1 MAAYT
6 ATNEHELI
14 ALVTQID
21 EDLRSRD
28 SELDAAT
35 LNIRRLTRLD
45 NFRANLATLE
55 SSQLAFKLGEAAQLG
70 TSISQRVRSR
80 DVEKERLLENHV
92 HVTQTLKLKRDLE
105 AIHRAMDQRSWES
118 AAALVN
124 SCLTEIPSEV
134 IEGGLSRD
142 KVPSGEHPQPP
153 RQQLDE
159 ICESLGKLFLREFDK
174 AIQSRD
180 VHELTR
186 YFKLFPLV
194 DRTELGLSTYA
205 SFVCS
210 IITEESRK
218 LLQGAPA
225 TPPSA
230 FYGLITSRLFENV
243 ATIVVQHGK
252 VVDKHYGKGHMLLV
266 IQNIQK
272 EADVQAGIIVDTWFD
287 ERRVE
292 KMVEMGDYDD
302 LKHVSDL
309 LAECGMILNRWALY
323 RKFLAGFEGG
333 DKVTEK
339 SMFQQKIDSRVLP
352 VFAELTR
359 AFFQASIQKAVE
371 LEVVNEDTHVTS
383 LVEDTMYILKTVLGH
398 IVGTGVESH
407 VSSQLT
413 MLRKVLD
420 SAYISHFQ
428 TRIREYAPKQLAGV
442 TAATTQSTLS
452 GLPPSEEKRVKLFC
466 LYINSGGSSCDYVN
480 KIVDHVNLTVYSD
493 KSHVES
499 ALSSFST
506 GVSAKLEDLVAQ
518 SVQLLYS
525 NIFSPHLRSL
535 VTVSFRNTVYLASS
549 DDTSSA
555 CAYLF
560 NNGWTKLLAGWSDEL
575 SFGYDRLVSLMVT
588 SLAKLL
594 EKKIWGLNVNEMGA
608 IALDRDVSKII
619 SHVTSNRYKLRDKFV
634 RVAQLVTLVGLDDEE
649 EEEGIDLL
657 VSTIGYED
665 DQLPYPSLALF
676 ILILEGNPLFPIC
689 RLL

>member
-1 MAAYT
+1 MSLA
-6 ATNEHELI
+6 ATNEHELV
-14 ALVTQID
+14 ALVAQID
-21 EDLRSRD
+21 HDLAG
-28 SELDAAT
+28 LDTDLESAS

-70 TSISQRVRSR
+70 SSISQRVRSR
-80 DVEKERLLENHV
+80 DTEKERLVENHV

-105 AIHRAMDQRSWES
+105 SIHRAMDQRAWES
-118 AAALVN
+118 AATLVN
-124 SCLTEIPSEV
+124 SCLTEIPDDV
-134 IEGGLSRD
+134 IEGSLSRD
-142 KVPSGEHPQPP
+142 KVPSGEYPQQP
-153 RQQLDE
+153 RESLNE
-159 ICESLGKLFLREFDK
+159 ICEALGKLFLREFDK

-180 VHELTR
+180 VLQLTR

-194 DRTELGLSTYA
+194 NRTELGLSTYA
-205 SFVCS
+205 NFVCS

-218 LLQGAPA
+218 LLQGAPSNP
-225 TPPSA
+225 PPS

-266 IQNIQK
+266 IQSIQK

-292 KMVEMGDYDD
+292 RMVEMGDFDD
-302 LKHVSDL
+302 LKHLSDL

-323 RKFLAGFEGG
+323 KKFLAGFEGG
-333 DKVTEK
+333 DLVTEK
-339 SMFQQKIDSRVLP
+339 SMFQQKIQSRVLP
-352 VFAELTR
+352 VFGELTK
-359 AFFQASIQKAVE
+359 AFFGASIQKAVE
-371 LEVVNEDTHVTS
+371 LEVVNEESHVTS
-383 LVEDTMYILKTVLGH
+383 LVEDTMYILKTVLSH

-407 VSSQLT
+407 VTKQLGV
-413 MLRKVLD
+413 LRKILD
-420 SAYISHFQ
+420 SAYVSHFSAK
-428 TRIREYAPKQLAGV
+428 IREYAPKQLAGV
-442 TAATTQSTLS
+442 TAATTQTTLA
-452 GLPPSEEKRVKLFC
+452 GLPPSEEKRVKMFC
-466 LYINSGGSSCDYVN
+466 LYINSGGSSVDYVS
-480 KIVDHVNLTVYSD
+480 KIVDQVPLTVYND
-493 KSHVES
+493 FTHVKNS
-499 ALSSFST
+499 LSSFST

-549 DDTSSA
+549 DDASSP

-619 SHVTSNRYKLRDKFV
+619 SHVTANRYKLRDKFV

-649 EEEGIDLL
+649 EEEGMDWVLTE
-657 VSTIGYED
+657 VEVERGRRVRVERR
-665 DQLPYPSLALF
+665 
-676 ILILEGNPLFPIC
+676 E
-689 RLL
+689 